1 LTEEKIVQLKYSI
14 PIPKEGGGDIQ
25 TKELRLGR
33 LKAKHLR
40 LLPESFVEN
49 EGQLSPADV
58 IPLIAGLAN
67 IPEASADE
75 IDIEDLMEVAESLQ
89 GFLGEFQL
97 TGDKPSGE

>member
-1 LTEEKIVQLKYSI
+1 MTEEKIVQLKYSI
-14 PIPKEGGGDIQ
+14 PIPKEGGGDVQ

-40 LLPESFVEN
+40 LLPDNFAEN
-49 EGQLSPADV
+49 EGQLSPAEI

-75 IDIEDLMEVAESLQ
+75 MDMVDLVEISEGLED
-89 GFLGEFQL
+89 FLGESL
-97 TGDKPSGE
+97 ETGKK